1 MTKAN
6 IHLDI
11 CNELNELYQRKN
23 HDYGD
28 SFGKSFREW
37 GFIAACMRL
46 SDKMERLKA
55 YAKGGDQK
63 VKDESPVD
71 TLMDLANYAIMSL
84 VEMKLEGE
92 QHNESHNNS

>member
-1 MTKAN
+1 
-6 IHLDI
+6 
-11 CNELNELYQRKN
+11 
-23 HDYGD
+23 
-28 SFGKSFREW
+28 
-37 GFIAACMRL
+37 
-46 SDKMERLKA
+46 MERLKA

-92 QHNESHNNS
+92 QHNESHNNA